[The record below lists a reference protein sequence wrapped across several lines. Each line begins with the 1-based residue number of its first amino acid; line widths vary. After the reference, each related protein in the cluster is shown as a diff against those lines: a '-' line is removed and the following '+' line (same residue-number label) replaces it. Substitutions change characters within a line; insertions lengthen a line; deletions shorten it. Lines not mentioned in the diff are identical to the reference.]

1 MSFELMCLFVYVFF
15 LFILYPFGTHIYKES
30 INETSRDTY
39 PSLAYVLDMDTLNTA
54 DDISILGTSN
64 WELL

>member
-1 MSFELMCLFVYVFF
+1 MNFELMCLFVYVFF
-15 LFILYPFGTHIYKES
+15 CFILYPFGTHIYKES
-30 INETSRDTY
+30 INETS
-39 PSLAYVLDMDTLNTA
+39 LADVLDVDTLNTA